1 MRLDDIRNDLENLS
15 DMEVVIFGST
25 VKGGRRPN
33 SDIDVAI
40 ISRSRSEEKN
50 LQLFSDVIG
59 KAPDIYDIKI
69 FEMLPLKI
77 KASLID
83 NYVTVFGNESDISY
97 YFYQYR
103 KLWDDCRHRV
113 MEGYQGR
120 FKDMLERG
128 RKGEEAIARIR
139 EKRSR
144 KTNF

>member
-1 MRLDDIRNDLENLS
+1 MTS
-15 DMEVVIFGST
+15 S
-25 VKGGRRPN
+25 
-33 SDIDVAI
+33 
-40 ISRSRSEEKN
+40 
-50 LQLFSDVIG
+50 
-59 KAPDIYDIKI
+59 
-69 FEMLPLKI
+69 
-77 KASLID
+77 D

-103 KLWDDCRHRV
+103 KLWDDYRHRV

-128 RKGEEAIARIR
+128 RKGEGAIARIR